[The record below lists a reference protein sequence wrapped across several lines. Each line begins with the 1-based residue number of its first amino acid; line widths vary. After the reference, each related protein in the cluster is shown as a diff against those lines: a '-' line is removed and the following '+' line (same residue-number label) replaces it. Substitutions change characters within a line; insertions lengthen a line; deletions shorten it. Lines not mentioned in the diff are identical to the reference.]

1 MFPINDLIQPYF
13 HEWLAKYHN
22 NNTEMQM
29 AYKHLGINILGAGF
43 SVMHELVQI
52 NQVRRD
58 LLFS

>member
-1 MFPINDLIQPYF
+1 
-13 HEWLAKYHN
+13 
-22 NNTEMQM
+22 M
-29 AYKHLGINILGAGF
+29 AHKHLNINILGPKGF

>member
-1 MFPINDLIQPYF
+1 
-13 HEWLAKYHN
+13 
-22 NNTEMQM
+22 M